1 MRILDEAEA
10 LLARMTRG
18 EKAQFLQRVVQAIG
32 DAYPGIDMIDD
43 VCGGEPIVV
52 RSRIPVW
59 TLEQARRL
67 GSSEADLLRAYP
79 TLRAEDLGNGW
90 VVAGVPAPVAHV
102 CPIGSFLTR
111 YRVSSTRMRA
121 PD

>member
-1 MRILDEAEA
+1 
-10 LLARMTRG
+10 MTRG

-79 TLRAEDLGNGW
+79 TLRAEDLGNAWAYVRSHGDE
-90 VVAGVPAPVAHV
+90 
-102 CPIGSFLTR
+102 ITR
-111 YRVSSTRMRA
+111 QIEGNEA
-121 PD
+121 D

>member
-43 VCGGEPIVV
+43 VCGGASRLLFAAGFLSGRWNRRDGLARVRPICCVPIRHYVPKILGTGGWLQACQLPSLTCV
-52 RSRIPVW
+52 RS
-59 TLEQARRL
+59 
-67 GSSEADLLRAYP
+67 EA
-79 TLRAEDLGNGW
+79 
-90 VVAGVPAPVAHV
+90 
-102 CPIGSFLTR
+102 S
-111 YRVSSTRMRA
+111 
-121 PD
+121 